1 MENPFLTTD
10 SDYDPI
16 MIAARLANQSASPP
30 LLTPSTSLTTN
41 TATSTTKTIWRH
53 SRNKLS
59 DVPLYDTLPL
69 GANPLTII
77 ALGKTGDG
85 KFSLLND
92 ILGHQVFQQKTAVK
106 SQTQDV
112 IEQKGFW
119 APLNPYMH
127 GKETFG
133 CHVRVFD
140 TPGFGDSNN
149 RDHQF
154 IALIKQRIMELSTF
168 NNNGERNGIHCFL
181 MVFKV
186 TASEDQI
193 FKSLDIVK
201 SLLKKC
207 KSFWKNVI
215 LVFTHADLATSHRF
229 QSNKVALQTTVNQ
242 DIKDRYQ
249 LDFDLP
255 MIFLS
260 TQRHTCSFL
269 KGFGTCDCER
279 GHRYN
284 ANTRRR
290 LYEQVWKRR
299 SDPFYYEP
307 EEDDDDDDD
316 DDEAKEDQVLEDDDD
331 GDITFP

>member
-1 MENPFLTTD
+1 
-10 SDYDPI
+10 
-16 MIAARLANQSASPP
+16 MIAARLANRSASPP

-41 TATSTTKTIWRH
+41 TATTTTAATTIWRH
-53 SRNKLS
+53 SRNKSS

-85 KFSLLND
+85 KSSLLND

-149 RDHQF
+149 RDDQF

-168 NNNGERNGIHCFL
+168 NDNGERNGIHCFL

-186 TASEDQI
+186 TA
-193 FKSLDIVK
+193 
-201 SLLKKC
+201 
-207 KSFWKNVI
+207 
-215 LVFTHADLATSHRF
+215 R
-229 QSNKVALQTTVNQ
+229 
-242 DIKDRYQ
+242 
-249 LDFDLP
+249 
-255 MIFLS
+255 
-260 TQRHTCSFL
+260 
-269 KGFGTCDCER
+269 
-279 GHRYN
+279 
-284 ANTRRR
+284 
-290 LYEQVWKRR
+290 
-299 SDPFYYEP
+299 
-307 EEDDDDDDD
+307 
-316 DDEAKEDQVLEDDDD
+316 
-331 GDITFP
+331 